1 MAIQGEKMKINVN
14 QFSTG
19 YSGKEILHDITFEI
33 SEPGIYVVLGKN
45 GSGKTTLFRSL
56 TGMLK
61 PYSGTIKYNDV
72 DLEKSDVKIAYL
84 GHRDAIPTGMNVG
97 AALKFFGK
105 VEGVPDEAVNEMAER
120 FGLKNMLG
128 KSYQNLSQGQRRRVS
143 LAKSLLGYKEIL
155 ILDEPTSGLDPK
167 ISAQIRELMKQ
178 ESKDRIILYSSHN
191 LYEATDIGSEV
202 IAISDGKILYVGDI
216 GGLSTGHYR
225 KGIRG
230 TGIEDVTTDYKKD
243 GNYYVFDLKS
253 KEEAADLVSR
263 LTTAGAKVYE
273 VKDISNPLERFY
285 DDSKE

>member
-1 MAIQGEKMKINVN
+1 MKISAN

-19 YSGKEILHDITFEI
+19 YSGKEILHNLTFEI
-33 SEPGIYVVLGKN
+33 SKPGIYVVLGKN
-45 GSGKTTLFRSL
+45 GAGKTTLFRSL

-72 DLEKSDVKIAYL
+72 DLEKSDVRIAFL
-84 GHRDAIPTGMNVG
+84 GHRDAIPIGMNVG
-97 AALKFFGK
+97 SALKFFGRI
-105 VEGVPDEAVNEMAER
+105 EGVGDDSINELIER
-120 FGLKNMLG
+120 FGMKNMLA

-143 LAKSLLGYKEIL
+143 LAKSLLGNKEVM

-167 ISAQIRELMKQ
+167 ISSEIREFMKQ

-191 LYEATDIGSEV
+191 LYEATDIGSEI
-202 IAISDGKILYVGDI
+202 IAINEGKILYVGDI
-216 GGLSTGHYR
+216 GGLSSGNYR
-225 KGIRG
+225 IGIRG
-230 TGIEDVTTDYKKD
+230 TGIEEVASDFKRD

-263 LTTAGAKVYE
+263 LTTAGAKIYE